1 MNGDSDKM
9 CIGWLSD
16 GMKAEQTCKEIIAEV
31 VKEGYKYQISHRDLV
46 KIIMNKRDIKDE
58 RAVQGWIN
66 ALQIR
71 DFIIL
76 ESTRIHKIYQLNPSK
91 VPDLF
96 QVLKDKPQTKL
107 S

>member
-1 MNGDSDKM
+1 MCGD
-9 CIGWLSD
+9 WLNERV
-16 GMKAEQTCKEIIAEV
+16 KAEQTCKEIIAEV
-31 VKEGYKYQISHRDLV
+31 VKKGFQYRVSHRDLV

-76 ESTRIHKIYQLNPSK
+76 ESTTIHKIYQLNPSK

-96 QVLKDKPQTKL
+96 QVLKEKPQTKL